1 MKKGHDNS
9 QKFKKITCLKRKK
22 SRLGCIIKNFIIHL
36 RVVSCLGITH
46 FREKCVQPMTGP

>member
-9 QKFKKITCLKRKK
+9 QKFKKNTCFKRKK

-36 RVVSCLGITH
+36 RVVSCFGVTH
-46 FREKCVQPMTGP
+46 FRKKCVEPKTGP

>member
-9 QKFKKITCLKRKK
+9 QKFKKNTCFKRKK

-36 RVVSCLGITH
+36 YDVSHKLQILYM
-46 FREKCVQPMTGP
+46 RKVQSCR